1 MITLATST
9 NGLVH
14 YVPAPKTACGLRASG
29 RVLNNIANVTCPE
42 CLAKIEAVKKVL
54 ECEAAAAPQGK
65 G

>member
-1 MITLATST
+1 MSALATAP

-29 RVLNNIANVTCPE
+29 RVLDNIANVTCLE

-54 ECEAAAAPQGK
+54 EAERPK